1 MMGDEL
7 YPVTIVQTRYG
18 GIYEGGRWA
27 AFLLRPEELPT
38 DAFGGDIVCVPWWAD
53 FGDAVGVGATPDAAL
68 ADLEAKHAAG
78 HRLPAST

>member
-1 MMGDEL
+1 MGEDL

-18 GIYEGGRWA
+18 GIYEGGTWA
-27 AFLLRPEELPT
+27 AFRVHPEQLPA

-53 FGDAVGVGATPDAAL
+53 FGKAVGVGATPDAAL

-78 HRLPAST
+78 HRLPASS